1 MSRCGKEYRPY
12 LVELVKAMGQ
22 EVIDRAEDIVGNGDL
37 ISDLTL
43 WLRFP
48 QDGFPTIEVSREHIS
63 HEVIKLFNGKM
74 EERNE

>member
-1 MSRCGKEYRPY
+1 MNRCGKEYRPW
-12 LVELVKAMGQ
+12 LVSIVKAMGQ

-48 QDGFPTIEVSREHIS
+48 QDDFPTIEVSREHIS

-74 EERNE
+74 EAEE